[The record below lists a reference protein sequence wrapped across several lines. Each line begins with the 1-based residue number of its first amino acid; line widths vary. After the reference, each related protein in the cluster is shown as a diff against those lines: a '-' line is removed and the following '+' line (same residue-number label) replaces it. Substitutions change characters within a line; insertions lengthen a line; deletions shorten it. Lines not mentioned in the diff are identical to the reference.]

1 MTCEDLESMT
11 KSTPYEKATIAQ
23 KSAFLLHCRECHEC
37 SGKFRTMGIA
47 SISKLTE
54 SQLLAK
60 AAIIQADMVEIRS
73 DPESGLT

>member
-23 KSAFLLHCRECHEC
+23 KSAFIRHCRECHPC
-37 SGKFRTMGIA
+37 SSKHHAMGIDA
-47 SISKLTE
+47 ISKMSE
-54 SQLLAK
+54 SEFLAK
-60 AAIIQADMVEIRS
+60 SAIIHADFVEMVA